1 MMTIK
6 QLKMP
11 ATAQGKSL
19 AFLLLLLAVT
29 PILTALFQQPFYL
42 DIATRIMVL
51 AIAAVSLNLIVG
63 YGGLV
68 SFGHAAF
75 LGIGAYS
82 VGIPVHF
89 GIYNGFIHLGFAIVA
104 SGVFALL
111 TGMICLRTRGVYF
124 IMITLAFAQM
134 VYFTLVSLEEFGGD
148 DGLVIGTRSQFLF
161 DLEHSIILY
170 YFIFSLLL
178 FSVLIAYRL
187 ISARFG
193 AVMIGAMH
201 NEKRMQSLGFE
212 TYRYRL
218 VCYVI
223 SGMLC
228 GVAGFLLGNFTNY
241 ISPEMMDWT
250 HSAELLLILILGGV
264 GTVVGPIVGTFFF
277 VLAEEWLS
285 SITIYWQLI
294 FGALLIALVLFGKG
308 GISGLLSKCD
318 R

>member
-1 MMTIK
+1 
-6 QLKMP
+6 
-11 ATAQGKSL
+11 
-19 AFLLLLLAVT
+19 
-29 PILTALFQQPFYL
+29 
-42 DIATRIMVL
+42 
-51 AIAAVSLNLIVG
+51 
-63 YGGLV
+63 
-68 SFGHAAF
+68 
-75 LGIGAYS
+75 
-82 VGIPVHF
+82 
-89 GIYNGFIHLGFAIVA
+89 
-104 SGVFALL
+104 
-111 TGMICLRTRGVYF
+111 
-124 IMITLAFAQM
+124 
-134 VYFTLVSLEEFGGD
+134 
-148 DGLVIGTRSQFLF
+148 
-161 DLEHSIILY
+161 
-170 YFIFSLLL
+170 
-178 FSVLIAYRL
+178 
-187 ISARFG
+187 
-193 AVMIGAMH
+193 
-201 NEKRMQSLGFE
+201 MQSLGFE